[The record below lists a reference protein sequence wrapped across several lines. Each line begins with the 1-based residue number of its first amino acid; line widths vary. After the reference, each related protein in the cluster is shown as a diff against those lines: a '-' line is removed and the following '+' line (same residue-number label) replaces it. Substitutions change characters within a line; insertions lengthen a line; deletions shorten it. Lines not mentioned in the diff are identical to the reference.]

1 MLPAT
6 LWGTAH
12 HVAGRLLVLSIKWS
26 VVCWCSEDAR
36 LGRTGLGSLPEPVLG
51 LMQRAGMRG
60 TRSTVPNPGPSEIYW
75 TVCNQTIILF
85 KYCFSD
91 YSDITSDESRTKDIN
106 GYWEKEVGE
115 LLGDLMPPLDVRN

>member
-1 MLPAT
+1 
-6 LWGTAH
+6 
-12 HVAGRLLVLSIKWS
+12 
-26 VVCWCSEDAR
+26 
-36 LGRTGLGSLPEPVLG
+36 
-51 LMQRAGMRG
+51 MRG

-75 TVCNQTIILF
+75 TVCYQTIILF